1 MTLPNIFLTVLSALA
16 IYGTACLI
24 GSFVFGK
31 VIGRHLG
38 DLWPKIVTK
47 TIQLISG
54 SASLF
59 GAYSVGAQK
68 EEWLPA
74 AIVGLV
80 CVVIWEIVGQLID
93 NRIRAVERVDKA
105 ALGRAEFQSK
115 LRTMLLTVFRF
126 AVDGKARRIRRQLE
140 QPRRK
145 LGTSHVRNALTPH
158 PHLGEL
164 LQNLALFYQTQLP
177 SGAGENCN
185 FRVGV
190 YLNVDGVMTP
200 VQAISLNDSS
210 YTPFRSYQARQA
222 AFRLDAG
229 ANPSHV
235 VICVRQ
241 RRMIIVEDCAKAADA
256 GDFFFFTEDQRNY
269 LRSMVTFFLGDVS
282 RENGTMAEGVLVVDT
297 EAAGFFKESDRDSIE
312 FCLREFAAR
321 LRLEM
326 LLIALLVPKGASA

>member
-1 MTLPNIFLTVLSALA
+1 MTLPNVFLTVLGVLALFGA
-16 IYGTACLI
+16 LCLLGI
-24 GSFVFGK
+24 LASWK
-31 VIGRHLG
+31 TIGRHLG
-38 DLWPKIVTK
+38 DLWPKIITK

-59 GAYSVGAQK
+59 GAYSVGARK

-74 AIVGLV
+74 VSAGIA
-80 CVVIWEIVGQLID
+80 CVAVWEIVGQLID
-93 NRIRAVERVDKA
+93 NRIKAVDRIDKA

-126 AVDGKARRIRRQLE
+126 AVDSKARRIRRQLE
-140 QPRRK
+140 QSRRK
-145 LGTSHVRNALTPH
+145 LGMPHIRNALTPQ

-164 LQNLALFYQTQLP
+164 LQNLAVFYQSQLP
-177 SGAGENCN
+177 GGAGENCN

-190 YLNVDGVMTP
+190 YLNVDGIMTP
-200 VQAISLNDSS
+200 VQAISLNDSN
-210 YTPFRSYQARQA
+210 YTPFRSYQDHQSAY
-222 AFRLDAG
+222 RLDAD

-256 GDFFFFTEDQRNY
+256 GDFFFFTEGQRSY
-269 LRSMVTFFLGDVS
+269 LRSMVAFYLGDVS

-326 LLIALLVPKGASA
+326 LLIALLVPKGANT